1 MSLIEPAAMPRVEGA
16 EVPQQVYLV
25 TRQPAPLAGMA
36 YPDWRG
42 RRWEAL
48 AGMGLEGVVC
58 LTGASCSYEPAPLRV
73 LRTFELED
81 LEHGGPPR
89 RPAEEA
95 QLIRQAAGLVLRELR
110 QGRGVVVHCAG
121 GTGRTGTVIG
131 CVLRGLGHE
140 APAVLAY
147 LDRLNRGRGKP
158 GWPESS
164 WQAAMVEAYRE

>member
-1 MSLIEPAAMPRVEGA
+1 MGLIEPADMPGVEGA
-16 EVPQQVYLV
+16 DVPRQVYLV

-42 RRWEAL
+42 LRWDAL
-48 AGMGLEGVVC
+48 AGLGVQGVVC
-58 LTGASCSYEPAPLRV
+58 LTGDSCAYEPAPLRL
-73 LRTFELED
+73 LRAFNLED

-89 RPAEEA
+89 RPVEDAD
-95 QLIRQAAGLVLRELR
+95 LVRQAAVLVLAELR

-131 CVLRGLGHE
+131 CALRGLGHE
-140 APAVLAY
+140 ASAVLAY
-147 LDRLNRGRGKP
+147 LERLNRRRGRR

-164 WQAAMVEAYRE
+164 WQAEMVRTFRE